1 MSKIL
6 FFVGLIA
13 VMYIAWT
20 ISRRSQRVERQ
31 ESTRKKKSANDPVC
45 MIECPVCGTHFPEDE
60 AVLGDGER
68 YCSEKCRNKARRDR

>member
-13 VMYIAWT
+13 AMYIAWT

-31 ESTRKKKSANDPVC
+31 GGARKKKFANEPVS

-60 AVLGDGER
+60 AVLGDGKR